1 MLRLVFETSLLPL
14 SRALVAFA
22 CRPPS
27 VHDFRLSALIGV
39 IVCVVLCPK
48 VYEAFQGGLLSLP
61 PLMPLILSP
70 IIRDVAAAGQLRDLS
85 QMWISQRAL
94 PKATRLG

>member
-1 MLRLVFETSLLPL
+1 MLRLVFETRLLSL
-14 SRALVAFA
+14 SRALVASA

-27 VHDFRLSALIGV
+27 VHDFRLSALLGV

-48 VYEAFQGGLLSLP
+48 VCEAFQGGLLSLP

-70 IIRDVAAAGQLRDLS
+70 IIRYVAAAGQLRDLS

-94 PKATRLG
+94 PEAARLG